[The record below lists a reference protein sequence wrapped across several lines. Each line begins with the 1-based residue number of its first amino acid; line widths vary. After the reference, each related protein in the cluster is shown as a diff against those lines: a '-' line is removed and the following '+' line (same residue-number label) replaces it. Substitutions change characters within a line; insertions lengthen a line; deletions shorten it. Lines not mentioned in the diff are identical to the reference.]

1 MRVHP
6 CSLTPRLMSVAVR
19 MFTIPIIHSKYG
31 IASYAADSSN
41 YTVPLIEG
49 GLFRFR
55 TYCCLH
61 ERKKAVSHVFFIYF
75 GANCLKAQ
83 SQAYDIYIG
92 SRFGKKCTYLPF
104 FQVESLI
111 DGNFIDVLMKTL
123 FTPATNSGPRLEF

>member
-1 MRVHP
+1 MITVTMMTSLWEWPKYLYPVDRYLSNRYFFNVLNLQLIKSNDGAIGLNKRSWMRVHP
-6 CSLTPRLMSVAVR
+6 CSLTPRLMSVAIR

-75 GANCLKAQ
+75 GANCLKA
-83 SQAYDIYIG
+83 
-92 SRFGKKCTYLPF
+92 
-104 FQVESLI
+104 
-111 DGNFIDVLMKTL
+111 
-123 FTPATNSGPRLEF
+123 